1 MKKGSWKKYLSHAVW
16 DIAILLLGVLVYFGL
31 YWLFHGSFE
40 MVPTEEQQEKAQI
53 GAVLWLMLTVPPLA
67 LSICMRLRKK

>member
-1 MKKGSWKKYLSHAVW
+1 MA
-16 DIAILLLGVLVYFGL
+16 YFGL

-53 GAVLWLMLTVPPLA
+53 GAVLWLMLTVPPLT

>member
-1 MKKGSWKKYLSHAVW
+1 MGKGSWKKYPPHAVW
-16 DIAILLLGVLVYFGL
+16 DIAILLLGGLAYFGL

-53 GAVLWLMLTVPPLA
+53 GAVLWLMLTVPPLT